1 MSTKKV
7 SGKLLVKEVKDS
19 AVSVKVNDVDVL
31 IYSEL
36 DLDQRAQMLDEA
48 LGLIFQNSKDGIV
61 YRADLVDP
69 VCQFMVVK
77 YATNVNCTSLR
88 SAGTI
93 YKALSVGVP
102 VIESPLTG
110 IEYEIRTLI
119 LDAVD
124 FRKEILIKE
133 STSISDTLLSAM
145 AGLVL
150 RVNNLIDN
158 LPDMSVLQNLD
169 NDTMRAFI
177 ESVSSIG
184 KVSADDL
191 VRAVADQQPVKI
203 VELGDHRD

>member
-48 LGLIFQNSKDGIV
+48 LGLIFQNSENGIV

-77 YATNVNCTSLR
+77 YATNVNCISLR
-88 SAGTI
+88 SAGAI
-93 YKALSVGVP
+93 YKALSTGVS
-102 VIESPLTG
+102 VIESPLTR

-145 AGLVL
+145 AGLIL

-191 VRAVADQQPVKI
+191 VRAVADQQPAKI